1 MRGET
6 RWQSHPIP
14 RPDYDSPWKE
24 VLESRFPTVKLLD
37 WRERWAELEASDN
50 RFALVVMAQLA
61 ANCDG
66 TGPEERKA
74 VKLRLMRLMYDRGFH
89 RSDILEL
96 FRIVDWMIRL
106 PDSLEQAFLAEVHA
120 IEEAMKMPYI
130 TSAERFAIQRGI
142 EQGIEKG
149 IEQGVAQGEAAVL
162 LRLMRRK
169 YGTEAVAAY
178 RERIER
184 ADARTMLEWAER
196 VLTADS
202 SQSPLVRGILLR
214 TIDDYPVWFRLR
226 RVRCFNQVRTTI

>member
-1 MRGET
+1 MQIDPDTCFTFSPGPLFLRF
-6 RWQSHPIP
+6 
-14 RPDYDSPWKE
+14 RPDAYRWARWGCE
-24 VLESRFPTVKLLD
+24 IAFRFPTVKLLD

-120 IEEAMKMPYI
+120 IEEAMTMPYI

-142 EQGIEKG
+142 EQG
-149 IEQGVAQGEAAVL
+149 VARGEAAVL

-184 ADARTMLEWAER
+184 IERADARTMLEWAER
-196 VLTADS
+196 V
-202 SQSPLVRGILLR
+202 G
-214 TIDDYPVWFRLR
+214 
-226 RVRCFNQVRTTI
+226 C